1 MGNTNT
7 TDIEYDYLTELAN
20 RRGLYGYFD
29 TLENDCIVHAMFLDI
44 DNFKRVNDIY
54 GHSMGD
60 KLLIA
65 ISHLIQDLPIGLLR
79 VSAETNMS
87 PSWMEIWVPAR

>member
-7 TDIEYDYLTELAN
+7 TDIEYDYLTGLAN

-54 GHSMGD
+54 GHSM
-60 KLLIA
+60 
-65 ISHLIQDLPIGLLR
+65 SHLPRFLSPAEML
-79 VSAETNMS
+79 SATGHWRS
-87 PSWMEIWVPAR
+87 RRYRCKVPLT